1 MRKEQPDEIL
11 DGKRDRYLRYQ
22 LRHGERYWS
31 FELKRML
38 GVRHDVPAEFHL
50 LLQRIHPDDRRAFCR
65 TAMQP
70 FRADCPRHSSIE
82 FRVVYDDGR
91 VQWLHTERRAIVR
104 EDDSKD
110 VLRIVGFVLEIGAP
124 ARLPRAA

>member
-1 MRKEQPDEIL
+1 MNEIGTF
-11 DGKRDRYLRYQ
+11 DINFDT
-22 LRHGERYWS
+22 GECYWS

-50 LLQRIHPDDRRAFCR
+50 LLQRIHPEDRRAFGR
-65 TAMQP
+65 NAMQP
-70 FRADCPRHSSIE
+70 FRSDCPRHSSIE

-104 EDDSKD
+104 DSDPKD
-110 VLRIVGFVLEIGAP
+110 VVRIVGFALQIGAP
-124 ARLPRAA
+124 AGLPRAA